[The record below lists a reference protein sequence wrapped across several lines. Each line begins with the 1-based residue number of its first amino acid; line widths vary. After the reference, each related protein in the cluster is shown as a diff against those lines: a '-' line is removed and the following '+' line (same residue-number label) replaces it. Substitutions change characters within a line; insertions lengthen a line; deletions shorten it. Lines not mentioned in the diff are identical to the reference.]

1 MVNGDKGRVDSKGP
15 GSRGR
20 GAAVDK
26 GPLSSR
32 LGTSVSLPA
41 LPALPG
47 CIDLLESF

>member
-1 MVNGDKGRVDSKGP
+1 MVSGDMGRVDQQGA
-15 GSRGR
+15 RGEE
-20 GAAVDK
+20 GAAVTK

-47 CIDLLESF
+47 CCIDLLESF

>member
-26 GPLSSR
+26 RPPVQSSWDQRVSSCLAR
-32 LGTSVSLPA
+32 LAWLH
-41 LPALPG
+41 
-47 CIDLLESF
+47 